1 MVSGKPSI
9 TPLKADDADADDDDV
24 NDGFLGVV
32 RNFLATSAA
41 RNFGGG
47 DAAAADDPPAML
59 SKTKLQSQ
67 SSVVRSSKKDR
78 CI

>member
-9 TPLKADDADADDDDV
+9 TPLKADEAEAEAAADDVAD
-24 NDGFLGVV
+24 NFRGVV

-41 RNFGGG
+41 LIFVGGE
-47 DAAAADDPPAML
+47 AAEVPAPTE

-67 SSVVRSSKKDR
+67 SSVLRSSKKER